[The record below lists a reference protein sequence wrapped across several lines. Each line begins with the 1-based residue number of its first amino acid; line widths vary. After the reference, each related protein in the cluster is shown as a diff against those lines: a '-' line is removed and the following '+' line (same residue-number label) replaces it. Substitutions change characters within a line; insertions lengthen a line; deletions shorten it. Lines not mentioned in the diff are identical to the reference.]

1 MMKARSVVLALTMLT
16 AGTAVGVAAQQSAS
30 ADVSSGDRPVLIQ
43 ISPCRLADTRTNQQ
57 VGPQGGKIGAG
68 ETVSFDVQHAST
80 ECVGLIPTDAVGVST
95 NITAL
100 GATELSFLTIWP
112 SDTRPLAASLN
123 PAPGEPPTPNAVTTA
138 LDGGSFN
145 IYNNAGATHVVIDVN
160 GYYVNHTHDDLYG
173 SGGST
178 AGTFSVGTAAF
189 QPRSNRLGWDKDLSL
204 GTSSGGAWI
213 VSDADA
219 GAAGPP
225 AMAAELSLPDGA
237 VITSAT
243 AYFSDKTL
251 SGGLNFQI
259 RCDELDG
266 GSKIVAQG
274 DTLSAPASGTDTMTL
289 TATNATIDNSAC
301 SYYFIAEG
309 SNWAS
314 ETDDLKVRG
323 VSIVTE

>member
-1 MMKARSVVLALTMLT
+1 MMKSRSIVLALSMLT

-43 ISPCRLADTRTNQQ
+43 ISPCRLADTRSNQQ

-68 ETVSFDVQHAST
+68 ETVSFDVQHPT
-80 ECVGLIPTDAVGVST
+80 TDCVGLIPTDAVGVST

-100 GATELSFLTIWP
+100 GATELSYLTIWP
-112 SDTRPLAASLN
+112 GGDQPLAASLN
-123 PAPGEPPTPNAVTTA
+123 PAPGEPPTPNAVTTG
-138 LDGGSFN
+138 LGGGSFN

-173 SGGST
+173 SGGAT
-178 AGTFSVGTAAF
+178 AGTFSVGSAAF
-189 QPRSNRLGWDKDLSL
+189 QPRSDRLGWSKDLSL
-204 GTSSGGAWI
+204 GASSGGAWI

-225 AMAAELSLPDGA
+225 ALAAELSLPDGA
-237 VITSAT
+237 VITAAT
-243 AYFSDKTL
+243 AYFSDTTAF
-251 SGGLNFQI
+251 GGLNFQI
-259 RCDELDG
+259 RCEEFDG

-274 DTLSAPASGTDTMTL
+274 DTLSAPASGTDAMDL
-289 TATNATIDNSAC
+289 TTTNATVDNSTC

-309 SNWAS
+309 SNWAT
-314 ETDDLKVRG
+314 ETDDLRVRG
-323 VSIVTE
+323 VSITTE